1 LDKER
6 VMPKQVVEN
15 GRIKARPGF
24 TSPVQKPTRQAL
36 ADSFAVMGAPI
47 HLAKNVEVYGEGEPA
62 DYVYKVVSGVIRT
75 CKLLSGG
82 RRQISSFFLPG
93 DVFGLEATVVHR
105 FTAEAVSDVSLIFV
119 KRSVL
124 TALAARDGEV
134 ANELWSAATAELR
147 AAQEHMLLLGRKSAQ
162 ERLVAFLLEMAERT
176 KGGEAVDLPMS
187 RLDIADYL
195 GLTIET
201 VSRTITAL
209 ENTHTIELPNA
220 RHVRLRDRAAL
231 RRLKS

>member
-1 LDKER
+1 ML
-6 VMPKQVVEN
+6 KQTVET
-15 GRIKARPGF
+15 GRIEAARGF
-24 TSPVQKPTRQAL
+24 TSPGQKPTRQAL

-47 HLAKNVEVYGEGEPA
+47 NLAKNVEVYGEGEPA
-62 DYVYKVVSGVIRT
+62 DYVYKVVSGVVRT
-75 CKLLSGG
+75 CKLLSDG

-93 DVFGLEATVVHR
+93 DVFGLEATVEHR

-119 KRSVL
+119 KRSAL

-134 ANELWSAATAELR
+134 ANELWSAATADLR

-176 KGGEAVDLPMS
+176 NGGEAVDLPMS

-201 VSRTITAL
+201 VSRTITQL
-209 ENTHTIELPNA
+209 ENAEAISLPTT
-220 RHVRLRDRAAL
+220 RHIRFRDRAAL
-231 RRLKS
+231 RRLNA